1 MPPEW
6 QLGRS
11 VHMIMIF
18 PTDPPDAI
26 KQLLRL
32 LRFDNFR
39 TALLESVESDS
50 CRREAICHQS
60 DIRIRTVP
68 LDAIKQLLRFFR
80 FDNFRDALLES
91 VELDS
96 CRRVLCHA
104 HSKTSLGSVYLSESR
119 AHDRYI
125 L

>member
-6 QLGRS
+6 QLERS
-11 VHMIMIF
+11 VHVIMIF
-18 PTDPPDAI
+18 PTAPPDAI
-26 KQLLRL
+26 KQLLRFL
-32 LRFDNFR
+32 
-39 TALLESVESDS
+39 
-50 CRREAICHQS
+50 
-60 DIRIRTVP
+60 
-68 LDAIKQLLRFFR
+68 R